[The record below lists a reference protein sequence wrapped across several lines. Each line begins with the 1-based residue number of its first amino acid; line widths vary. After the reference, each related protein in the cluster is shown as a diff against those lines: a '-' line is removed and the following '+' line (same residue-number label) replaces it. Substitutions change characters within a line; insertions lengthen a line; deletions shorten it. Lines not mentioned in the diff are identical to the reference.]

1 MNTAKPSRRTS
12 KRLTWSTW
20 ALSWATL
27 WLSMIAGDGM
37 AAVIGPIMGGLI
49 LLVSGVYMG
58 VGHADLR
65 VMHATASGRAAPAE
79 TAPQPEEAKP

>member
-1 MNTAKPSRRTS
+1 MDTMKPSRRTS

-20 ALSWATL
+20 ALAWATL
-27 WLSMIAGDGM
+27 WLGMVAGDGM
-37 AAVIGPIMGGLI
+37 AAIVVPAMVGLI

-65 VMHATASGRAAPAE
+65 AIITAKAGQPESV
-79 TAPQPEEAKP
+79 PQAEEAKP

>member
-1 MNTAKPSRRTS
+1 MDTAKPSRRTS

-27 WLSMIAGDGM
+27 WLSMVAGDGM
-37 AAVIGPIMGGLI
+37 AAIVVPAMVGLI
-49 LLVSGVYMG
+49 LMVAGVYMG

-65 VMHATASGRAAPAE
+65 AIITAKAGQPESLAPAD
-79 TAPQPEEAKP
+79 EAKP

>member
-1 MNTAKPSRRTS
+1 MDTAKPSRRTS

-20 ALSWATL
+20 ALAWATL

-37 AAVIGPIMGGLI
+37 AAIVVPTMVGLI

-65 VMHATASGRAAPAE
+65 VMHASASGRAAAAE
-79 TAPQPEEAKP
+79 TVPVEEVKP

>member
-1 MNTAKPSRRTS
+1 MDGPVKPSRRTS

-20 ALSWATL
+20 VLSWATL
-27 WLSMIAGDGM
+27 WLSMVAGDGM
-37 AAVIGPIMGGLI
+37 AAIVVPAMVGLI

-65 VMHATASGRAAPAE
+65 AIMAAQSGRPE
-79 TAPQPEEAKP
+79 SPIQPEDVKP

>member
-1 MNTAKPSRRTS
+1 MDTLKPSRRTS

-20 ALSWATL
+20 ALSWLTL
-27 WLSMIAGDGM
+27 WLSMTAGDGM
-37 AAVIGPIMGGLI
+37 AAIVVPAMVGLI

-65 VMHATASGRAAPAE
+65 VMHANASGRAAPADP
-79 TAPQPEEAKP
+79 APVEEAKP

>member
-1 MNTAKPSRRTS
+1 MDAAKPSRRTS

-37 AAVIGPIMGGLI
+37 AAIVVPAMVGLI

-65 VMHATASGRAAPAE
+65 VMHASAVGRDPPTAAPV
-79 TAPQPEEAKP
+79 EEAKP